1 MIPCSTV
8 ISVVLVLLLTFSDYT
23 DGKKTCK
30 KLEVEGGRRWLVGGE
45 GELVRGEG
53 GV

>member
-8 ISVVLVLLLTFSDYT
+8 ISVVLVLPLTFSNYT
-23 DGKKTCK
+23 DGRKTCK
-30 KLEVEGGRRWLVGGE
+30 KLEVEGGRRRLVGGE
-45 GELVRGEG
+45 GELVGGEG